1 MSERVLTFQGGP
13 TEDGT
18 VRPTISIYFDHDGWS
33 NEQFADA
40 LRAGATDKI
49 ERESRRPLTMG
60 AIHVVA
66 NVDGWEIGRKIVN
79 AKGVLRL
86 TRPRIWRR
94 IGDGEWHSECDDGDK
109 PSRAQVR
116 RGAIEPY
123 LELVSAMLGEARS
136 LYPDWSEQMSVWRL
150 TRVSD
155 SRGQTR
161 VVDSAVLAVGETDD
175 YISRDLGVEL
185 QTVRKR
191 RWRDRRAQL
200 GQPPW
205 AIRPETSVERC
216 RIRAERL
223 AVKTRRGEAP

>member
-1 MSERVLTFQGGP
+1 MSERVFTFQGGP

-33 NEQFADA
+33 NEQFSAA
-40 LRAGATDKI
+40 LRAGAVDEV
-49 ERESRRPLTMG
+49 ERESRRPLTLR
-60 AIHVVA
+60 AIHAVV
-66 NVDGWEIGRKIVN
+66 NVDGWEIGRKLPN

-136 LYPDWSEQMSVWRL
+136 LYPDWSEQMSDWRL

-191 RWRDRRAQL
+191 RWRDQRAQL
-200 GQPPW
+200 DQPPW
-205 AIRPETSVERC
+205 LIRLDEFTPIERC
-216 RIRAERL
+216 RIE
-223 AVKTRRGEAP
+223 TRRKGP